1 MSDIEIARSATL
13 KPISE
18 IADSLNIPSKV
29 VMPFGHDKAK
39 LNLEWLDEQP
49 NRDDSKLILLSLIHI

>member
-1 MSDIEIARSATL
+1 MSDIEIARNATL

-29 VMPFGHDKAK
+29 VTPFGHDKAK
-39 LNLEWLDEQP
+39 LNLEW
-49 NRDDSKLILLSLIHI
+49 